1 MLSYAKLIPITL
13 VIALLTRLL
22 SLLAFAMVSLSSL
35 LLSGCRDSVLD
46 PDAPV
51 SLSFWHVYGAQ
62 ANSPMNRLVER
73 FNNTLGREKG
83 IVVNVTSLS
92 NSTAM
97 HFPLVAAAKGEP
109 GAGLLPDIFVA
120 YPKTVLA
127 IGPERFMD
135 WNKALSPE
143 TVRSFVP
150 SFVEEG
156 AVGGRLIMLPVAKS
170 SSALFVN
177 SGIFEKFAAEKGFSY
192 DDLLTWEGMFRAA
205 EAYYQWSGG
214 KAFFKYD
221 DWLHYSMV
229 NMASFG
235 KDLFRNGKV
244 DFDSPQFA
252 KIWKQ
257 LAKAAASGHVCM
269 LDGYSTTAMMTGEAI
284 CGVESIASI
293 LYFKDRVT
301 FPDNTHMPLHLSILP
316 VPYFTEGEP
325 VAIQRGSGLCVPDS
339 SEKKEKAASVFAEWL
354 TREENNLPFVMAAGY
369 MPVQSS
375 AFERIRDPKNIA
387 SPTPNADKL
396 YVTVNR
402 IRDGYRFWVPPY
414 FDGYG
419 ELEKKFCEEQMKIF
433 ARYRALCAG
442 KTPSEE
448 ILDAMFTEFRNVME

>member
-1 MLSYAKLIPITL
+1 MYSKLIPITL

-22 SLLAFAMVSLSSL
+22 SLLAFVMVSLSGL

-62 ANSPMNRLVER
+62 ADSPMNRLVER

-83 IVVNVTSLS
+83 VVVNVTSLS

-135 WNKALSPE
+135 WNEALSPE
-143 TVRSFVP
+143 TVRSYVP

-156 AVGGRLIMLPVAKS
+156 SVGGRLVMLPVAKS

-177 SGIFEKFAAEKGFSY
+177 AGIFEKFAAEKGFSY

-235 KDLFRNGKV
+235 KDLFKDGRI

-257 LAKAAASGHVCM
+257 LARAAASGHVCL
-269 LDGYSTTAMMTGEAI
+269 LDGYSTTAMMTGESI

-301 FPDNTHMPLHLSILP
+301 FPDNTHMPLVLSILP
-316 VPYFTEGEP
+316 VPYFAEGAP
-325 VAIQRGSGLCVPDS
+325 LAIQRGSGLCVPKS
-339 SEKKEKAASVFAEWL
+339 TEKKEKAAAVFAEWL
-354 TREENNLPFVMAAGY
+354 TSEENNLPFVMAAGY
-369 MPVQSS
+369 MPVQSG

-396 YVTVNR
+396 YATVNR

-414 FDGYG
+414 FDSYG
-419 ELEKKFCEEQMKIF
+419 ELEKKFCEEQLKIF

-442 KTPSEE
+442 KAPSDE
-448 ILDAMFTEFRNVME
+448 ILDAMFKEFRNVME

>member
-1 MLSYAKLIPITL
+1 MKNGPAFNHRVINMLA
-13 VIALLTRLL
+13 RLF
-22 SLLAFAMVSLSSL
+22 SLLFLALFTAGSL
-35 LLSGCRDSVLD
+35 LLSACRDSVLD
-46 PDAPV
+46 PDDPV

-62 ANSPMNRLVER
+62 TDSPMNRLVRE
-73 FNNTLGREKG
+73 FNQTVGQKEG
-83 IVVNVTSLS
+83 VVVNVTSLS

-135 WNKALSPE
+135 WNKTLSPE
-143 TVRSFVP
+143 TLASFVP
-150 SFVEEG
+150 SFVQEG
-156 AVGGRLIMLPVAKS
+156 TVDGRLVMLPVAKS

-177 SGIFEKFAAEKGFSY
+177 AGIFEKFAAEKGFSY
-192 DDLLTWEGMFRAA
+192 GDLLTWEGMFRVA
-205 EAYYQWSGG
+205 EAYFQWSGG

-235 KDLFRNGKV
+235 KDLFKDGRI

-252 KIWKQ
+252 RVWKQ
-257 LAKAAASGHVCM
+257 LAKAAASGHVCL
-269 LDGYSTTAMMTGEAI
+269 LDGYSTTAMMTGESI

-301 FPDNTHMPLHLSILP
+301 FPDNTHMPLTLSILP
-316 VPYFTEGEP
+316 VPYFAEAEP
-325 VAIQRGSGLCVPDS
+325 LAIQRGSGLCVPKS
-339 SEKKEKAASVFAEWL
+339 TEQKEKAAAIFAEWL

-369 MPVQSS
+369 MPVQNA
-375 AFERIRDPKNIA
+375 AFERIRDPQNIV
-387 SPTPNADKL
+387 SPTPNAEKL
-396 YVTVNR
+396 YQTVNR

-414 FDGYG
+414 FDSYG
-419 ELEKKFCEEQMKIF
+419 ELEKKFCEEQMRIF
-433 ARYRALCAG
+433 ARCRAEFAG
-442 KTPSEE
+442 RPVTPED
-448 ILDAMFTEFRNVME
+448 LDAMFEEFRAVME

>member
-1 MLSYAKLIPITL
+1 MLL
-13 VIALLTRLL
+13 RLF
-22 SLLAFAMVSLSSL
+22 SLLL
-35 LLSGCRDSVLD
+35 LALTGLALSGCRDSVLD
-46 PDAPV
+46 PDEPV

-62 ANSPMNRLVER
+62 ADSPMNRLVEQ
-73 FNNTLGREKG
+73 FNSSVGRERG
-83 IVVNVTSLS
+83 VVVNVTSLS

-127 IGPERFMD
+127 IGAERFMD

-143 TVRSFVP
+143 TVRSYVP
-150 SFVEEG
+150 TFVEEG
-156 AVGGRLIMLPVAKS
+156 TVDGRLVMLPVAKS

-177 SGIFEKFAAEKGFSY
+177 SGIFGKFAAEEGFSC

-205 EAYYQWSGG
+205 EAYYRWSGG

-235 KDLFRNGKV
+235 KDLFQNGRI

-252 KIWKQ
+252 KLWKQ

-269 LDGYSTTAMMTGEAI
+269 LGGYSTTAMMTGETI

-293 LYFKDRVT
+293 LYFKDRGT
-301 FPDNTHMPLHLSILP
+301 FPDNTHMPLHLAILP
-316 VPYFTEGEP
+316 VPHFAEGEP
-325 VAIQRGSGLCVPDS
+325 LAIQRGSGLCVPKS
-339 SEKKEKAASVFAEWL
+339 TEKKEKAAAVFAEWL
-354 TREENNLPFVMAAGY
+354 TSEENNLPFVMAAGY
-369 MPVQSS
+369 MPAQSR
-375 AFERIRDPKNIA
+375 AFERIRDPKNIV
-387 SPTPNADKL
+387 SPTPNAEKL
-396 YVTVNR
+396 YATINR

-414 FDGYG
+414 FDSYG

-433 ARYRALCAG
+433 ARYRAQCGG
-442 KTPSEE
+442 KAPSDEV
-448 ILDAMFTEFRNVME
+448 LDAMFEDFRSVME

>member
-1 MLSYAKLIPITL
+1 MFLRFLSLI
-13 VIALLTRLL
+13 LL
-22 SLLAFAMVSLSSL
+22 SVVSLASL
-35 LLSGCRDSVLD
+35 LLSGCRDSILD
-46 PDAPV
+46 PDDPV

-62 ANSPMNRLVER
+62 TDSPMNKLVEQ
-73 FNNTLGREKG
+73 FNNTVGKEKG

-109 GAGLLPDIFVA
+109 GAGMLPDIFVA

-143 TVRSFVP
+143 MVRSYVP

-156 AVGGRLIMLPVAKS
+156 SIDGRLLMLPVAKS

-177 SGIFEKFAAEKGFSY
+177 SGLFDRFAAEKGFSY

-205 EAYYQWSGG
+205 EAYHQWSGG

-229 NMASFG
+229 NLASYG
-235 KDLFRNGKV
+235 KDLFKGDRIN
-244 DFDSPQFA
+244 FDEPQFA
-252 KIWKQ
+252 RIWKL

-301 FPDNTHMPLHLSILP
+301 FPDNTHMPLHLRILP
-316 VPYFTEGEP
+316 VPYFADAEP
-325 VAIQRGSGLCVPDS
+325 LAIQRGSGLCAPKS
-339 SEKKEKAASVFAEWL
+339 TEKKEKAASVFAEWL
-354 TREENNLPFVMAAGY
+354 TSEENNLPFVMAAGY
-369 MPVQSS
+369 MPVQNS
-375 AFERIRDPKNIA
+375 AFERIRDPKNIV
-387 SPTPNADKL
+387 SPTANAEKL
-396 YVTVNR
+396 YATVNT

-414 FDGYG
+414 FDSYG
-419 ELEKKFCEEQMKIF
+419 ELEKKFCEEQMKLF
-433 ARYRALCAG
+433 ERYHAQHGEAVPTEGL
-442 KTPSEE
+442 
-448 ILDAMFTEFRNVME
+448 LDAMFKEFRTIME